1 MLAALPFRADAKRR
15 VCILPLG
22 SIYWEDEM
30 PDLAQLMKLPENDRN
45 AVLRLFSLR
54 FKIWDRQHLSDDE
67 QRFWDEVQ
75 KQAPGWAFFR
85 RLELS
90 AEDQRAREEAE
101 AGVQREL
108 EAFFGDADE
117 VTISEQDGV
126 QSFSATFDL
135 TKKPTEDG

>member
-22 SIYWEDEM
+22 SIYWEDEI
-30 PDLAQLMKLPENDRN
+30 PDLAQLMTLSENDRS

-54 FKIWDRQHLSDDE
+54 FKIWDREQLSDDV
-67 QRFWDEVQ
+67 QRFWDEVRD
-75 KQAPGWAFFR
+75 QAPSWAFFR

-90 AEDQRAREEAE
+90 AEDCREREQTE

-108 EAFFGDADE
+108 EAFFADADQ
-117 VTISEQDGV
+117 VTISEKDGV

-135 TKKPTEDG
+135 TKKPTGDG

>member
-1 MLAALPFRADAKRR
+1 MPAALPFRADAERS

-45 AVLRLFSLR
+45 AVWRLFSLR
-54 FKIWDRQHLSDDE
+54 FKIWDRERLCDDE

-75 KQAPGWAFFR
+75 KQAPGWAI
-85 RLELS
+85 LPQPS
-90 AEDQRAREEAE
+90 AEDQRVREETE

-108 EAFFGDADE
+108 EAFFGDADQ

-126 QSFSATFDL
+126 QSFSATQL
-135 TKKPTEDG
+135 